1 MKHEIFI
8 FYFCSII
15 DPQMGHLEPLLLIQ
29 GVEALDTGME
39 KVEVIT
45 IDPLG
50 IITQA
55 IVTQLRDHLMV
66 TSMAVVE
73 EVVAAATDRKE
84 AEIEDQDRGIEEVE

>member
-1 MKHEIFI
+1 
-8 FYFCSII
+8 
-15 DPQMGHLEPLLLIQ
+15 
-29 GVEALDTGME
+29 ME
-39 KVEVIT
+39 RVEVTT
-45 IDPLG
+45 IDLLG

-84 AEIEDQDRGIEEVE
+84 VEIEDQDRGIEEVE